1 MAMACPLKKEIIKRK
16 RREEDEKK
24 ETTEE
29 RTYAKVAEKAIE
41 KVTEK
46 AKLIEEARNLNEC
59 IGYKAIIMVM
69 DAHVHNLIQ
78 PGSYSNRLNELLKAN
93 GLEEINI
100 PTPPDSNKLL
110 NQELIAE
117 TLHEMRR
124 HAKLQQ
130 ISRIGE
136 EMDQESESSDEDSSN
151 EQPDLSVREEAAR
164 DIDECGA
171 RLIAL
176 KTEVKKNDLPP

>member
-1 MAMACPLKKEIIKRK
+1 M
-16 RREEDEKK
+16 
-24 ETTEE
+24 
-29 RTYAKVAEKAIE
+29 
-41 KVTEK
+41 
-46 AKLIEEARNLNEC
+46 
-59 IGYKAIIMVM
+59 
-69 DAHVHNLIQ
+69 
-78 PGSYSNRLNELLKAN
+78 KAN
-93 GLEEINI
+93 GLEEIDI

-110 NQELIAE
+110 NQELIGE

-136 EMDQESESSDEDSSN
+136 ELEQESEKSSDEDSSI
-151 EQPDLSVREEAAR
+151 EEIDFSIRAEAVR

-176 KTEVKKNDLPP
+176 ETEVRKNNLTPKNVAKLFKQGKIKYAIYSSLVSTDRLESLIKNKKISASSEKIIYLPPTEFKKRRNAPMKSPVPMPPKKHKTHGDLS

>member
-1 MAMACPLKKEIIKRK
+1 
-16 RREEDEKK
+16 
-24 ETTEE
+24 
-29 RTYAKVAEKAIE
+29 
-41 KVTEK
+41 
-46 AKLIEEARNLNEC
+46 
-59 IGYKAIIMVM
+59 MVM

-78 PGSYSNRLNELLKAN
+78 SGSYSNRLNELLKAN

-100 PTPPDSNKLL
+100 PTPPDSYKLL
-110 NQELIAE
+110 NQELIGK

-151 EQPDLSVREEAAR
+151 EQPDLYVREEAAR

-171 RLIAL
+171 RLIVL
-176 KTEVKKNDLPP
+176 ETEVKKNDLTPKNVAKLFKQGKIKYAMYNSITTTERLESLIKNKKISANSEKIIYPPPPQSSKKEEMLQ

>member
-1 MAMACPLKKEIIKRK
+1 MIVCSECAGNHSFKECTSRIKKCLNCHGPHRTMAMACPLKKEIIKRK

-41 KVTEK
+41 RVTEK
-46 AKLIEEARNLNEC
+46 AKLIEETRNLNEG
-59 IGYKAIIMVM
+59 IGYKALIMVM

-100 PTPPDSNKLL
+100 TTPPDSNKLL
-110 NQELIAE
+110 NQELI
-117 TLHEMRR
+117 L
-124 HAKLQQ
+124 AKLYMKCE
-130 ISRIGE
+130 G
-136 EMDQESESSDEDSSN
+136 MPNSN
-151 EQPDLSVREEAAR
+151 
-164 DIDECGA
+164 
-171 RLIAL
+171 
-176 KTEVKKNDLPP
+176 K